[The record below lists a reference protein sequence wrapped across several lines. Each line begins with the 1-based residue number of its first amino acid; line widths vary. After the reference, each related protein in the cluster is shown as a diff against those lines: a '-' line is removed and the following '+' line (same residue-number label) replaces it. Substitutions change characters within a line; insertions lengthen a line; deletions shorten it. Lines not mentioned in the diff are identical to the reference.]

1 MSYTIYLF
9 RIIAYAIVLAVF
21 NTKSIPLNLAFVIP
35 LTLLYAFAM
44 YAFVERPLAKLR
56 KHCN

>member
-1 MSYTIYLF
+1 MSYAIYLF
-9 RIIAYAIVLAVF
+9 HIIAYAIVLAVF
-21 NTKSIPLNLAFVIP
+21 HTRSIPVKLALVIP

-56 KHCN
+56 KRYN